1 MKHQRTY
8 GKRNESFGKLEDCSA
23 HESNVT
29 EDRSIVIVIA
39 IALAMPT
46 TWTTTSDRMIAR
58 GYTIIVLASR

>member
-8 GKRNESFGKLEDCSA
+8 DKRNESFGKLEGCSA

-29 EDRSIVIVIA
+29 EDRSIVIVIV
-39 IALAMPT
+39 MST
-46 TWTTTSDRMIAR
+46 TWTTTNDRMIAR